1 MTGATLTLT
10 PKGSNASER
19 LEDKLQE
26 LLLEGMESIEWAI
39 VREFGQAGLKSAEM
53 YAFEGVILRAIRGAA
68 DLTDNEHIHLMV
80 KAQDQASKNMLGAA
94 LAGIGAPVEL
104 VECLA
109 GPLNIE
115 EGAEAQ

>member
-1 MTGATLTLT
+1 MSGGTPTLT

-19 LEDKLQE
+19 LEGELQE
-26 LLLEGMESIEWAI
+26 LLLECMESMGWAI
-39 VREFGQAGLKSAEM
+39 VREFGQAGRKSAEM
-53 YAFEGVILRAIRGAA
+53 YAFESVIIRAIRGAA

-80 KAQDQASKNMLGAA
+80 KAQSQASKNMLGAA

-104 VECLA
+104 VECVA
-109 GPLNIE
+109 GPLNVE